1 MNIYFVVLF
10 FNCIFATV
18 MNEKLKPK
26 NNNGGKSISGFAA
39 MLRGEET
46 PTVQPQPSE
55 KPVEEPKRTNVET
68 SISKDVEEPV
78 SRKKAESPFDSLLE
92 EIKERDYNCK
102 SSLYLD
108 DEVKEVFQ
116 MLKTKG
122 KIPIA
127 GLVSF
132 ILEEWLK
139 GHQEEIKELLGGRKN
154 RFM

>member
-1 MNIYFVVLF
+1 
-10 FNCIFATV
+10 

-26 NNNGGKSISGFAA
+26 NNNGGKSISGIAA
-39 MLRGEET
+39 ILRGEET
-46 PTVQPQPSE
+46 PTVQQQPSE

-68 SISKDVEEPV
+68 STSNKDVEEPV